1 MRSATNP
8 QSESR
13 RMRDSLFLS
22 LAIGHYARKMGY
34 FRDPAT
40 INFLLCFEVEI
51 EVICANVGHL
61 PTS

>member
-1 MRSATNP
+1 
-8 QSESR
+8 
-13 RMRDSLFLS
+13 MRDSLFLS